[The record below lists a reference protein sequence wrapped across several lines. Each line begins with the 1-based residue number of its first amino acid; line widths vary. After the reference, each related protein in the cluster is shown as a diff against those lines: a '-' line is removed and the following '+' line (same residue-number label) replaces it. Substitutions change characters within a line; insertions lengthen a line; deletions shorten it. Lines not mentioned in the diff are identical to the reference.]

1 MNNEIFKW
9 ELIGMIFI
17 ILVGSLFHF
26 VFELS
31 GNFPPVGA
39 IAAVNESVWEHLKLG
54 YWPLV
59 FFSLIEY
66 KFLKDKAK
74 NIGLAKLLAAIT
86 IILTII
92 IIFYSYT
99 AILGEDILIID
110 ILSFVIAI
118 IVGQIVS
125 YKVLSS
131 SQFSN
136 WINLI
141 SWTLFI
147 ILGVL
152 FVVFTYFPPELFLFE
167 DPLTGLYGII
177 D

>member
-1 MNNEIFKW
+1 MENKILRW
-9 ELIGMIFI
+9 ELIGMVFI

-31 GNFPPVGA
+31 GNFPPIGA

-54 YWPLV
+54 FWPLV
-59 FFSLIEY
+59 FFLIIEY
-66 KFLKDKAK
+66 KFIKDKAK
-74 NIGLAKLLAAIT
+74 NIGLAKLLASII

-99 AILGEDILIID
+99 AILGEDNLIID

-118 IVGQIVS
+118 ILGQLVS
-125 YKVLSS
+125 YKLLSS
-131 SQFSN
+131 PKLPN
-136 WINLI
+136 WVNSI
-141 SWTLFI
+141 SWILFI
-147 ILGVL
+147 IIGVL
-152 FVVFTYFPPELFLFE
+152 FVAFTYFPPKLPLFK
-167 DPLTGLYGII
+167 DPITGLYGII

>member
-31 GNFPPVGA
+31 GNSPPVGA

-59 FFSLIEY
+59 FFSIIEY

>member
-59 FFSLIEY
+59 FFSIIEY